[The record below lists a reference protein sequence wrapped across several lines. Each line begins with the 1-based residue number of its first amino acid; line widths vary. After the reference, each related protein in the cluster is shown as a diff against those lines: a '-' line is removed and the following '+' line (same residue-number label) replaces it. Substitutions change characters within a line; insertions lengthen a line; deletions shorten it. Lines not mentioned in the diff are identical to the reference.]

1 MICSTRSERARSDED
16 AAKTHVF
23 ADTRLTEELEQLQL
37 AQCAQT
43 EHGVIEGGDF
53 LDGDLAPAGSVHRRT
68 HNAVRALTDDIKH
81 LVLRALGGQEA

>member
-1 MICSTRSERARSDED
+1 MSALRSDEEV
-16 AAKTHVF
+16 ATTHVF

-43 EHGVIEGGDF
+43 EHGVIEGRDF
-53 LDGDLAPAGSVHRRT
+53 LDGDLAPAGSVHRRA
-68 HNAVRALTDDIKH
+68 HNAVRALTDDIEH